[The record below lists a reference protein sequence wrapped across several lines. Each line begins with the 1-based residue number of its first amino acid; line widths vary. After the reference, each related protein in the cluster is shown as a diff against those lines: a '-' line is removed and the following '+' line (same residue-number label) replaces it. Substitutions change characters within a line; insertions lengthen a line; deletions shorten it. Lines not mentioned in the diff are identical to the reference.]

1 MAYTNLR
8 SKSWGTCTGAEL
20 QRGYICMNTD
30 LVSKCHP
37 SREKSGWLIHQIWDL
52 CPPEKTSPR
61 CLLSL
66 CMHGEEKVSSDARV
80 WRYDRLIRFRVDA
93 MSPQGISSFHT
104 ANPTSWV
111 LYLYLNTSLL
121 SIYQFGLDVWGRSED
136 ITRFNTRII
145 SFLSL
150 VDKAYFNC
158 YDVLQ
163 DVIHSRSM

>member
-1 MAYTNLR
+1 MPSIKGEIWMINSPNMR
-8 SKSWGTCTGAEL
+8 FMPSW
-20 QRGYICMNTD
+20 
-30 LVSKCHP
+30 
-37 SREKSGWLIHQIWDL
+37 
-52 CPPEKTSPR
+52 KTSPR

-121 SIYQFGLDVWGRSED
+121 PIYQFGLDVWGRSED

-145 SFLSL
+145 SFFSL
-150 VDKAYFNC
+150 VDNAYFNC

-163 DVIHSRSM
+163 DVIHSRSL